1 MIKNKIMVL
10 ILLLSFI
17 SSIPL
22 NVGAVSL
29 AAKDNVETKIAEE
42 NADIYLEMENE
53 LQKSN
58 TSINE
63 QLDKII
69 DEDLNNFPKEEAEEL
84 KKILTEDRIEEDEY
98 STRASLP
105 VGNSIWNKIK
115 NIGSE
120 KGD

>member
-1 MIKNKIMVL
+1 M
-10 ILLLSFI
+10 
-17 SSIPL
+17 

-98 STRASLP
+98 STKASLP
-105 VGNSIWNKIK
+105 VGNN
-115 NIGSE
+115 N
-120 KGD
+120 